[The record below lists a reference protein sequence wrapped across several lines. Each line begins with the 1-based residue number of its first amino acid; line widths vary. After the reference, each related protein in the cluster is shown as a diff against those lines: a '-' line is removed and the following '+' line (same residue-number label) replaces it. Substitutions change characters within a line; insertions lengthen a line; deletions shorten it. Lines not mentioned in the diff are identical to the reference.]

1 MEPISRVPI
10 VQQVEERIREL
21 IQEEQYQPGKKLP
34 PEMELCQRLGVGRG
48 TVREAFRLLQAKGVV
63 EIKPGR
69 GAFVAE
75 NPAERDIGAIDWLVE
90 NEREL
95 RDSIEIRTALEP
107 MAARRMAERCNTED
121 IRRLENIHRS
131 FLSAIQEGDAAMIG
145 RLDEQF
151 HSAIQFLQKMER
163 LLDATKFPQ
172 AFSTPRAFGG
182 DAAGRGG
189 AAAGTGPKT
198 GKLATFTVR
207 VIFRQNAS
215 WQGSVS
221 WLEGGSEQRFRSVLE
236 LLLLLDS
243 ALTSVNRMEKSG

>member
-1 MEPISRVPI
+1 MLYKKAAEMTPTPIPNCMGG
-10 VQQVEERIREL
+10 E
-21 IQEEQYQPGKKLP
+21 
-34 PEMELCQRLGVGRG
+34 G
-48 TVREAFRLLQAKGVV
+48 TV
-63 EIKPGR
+63 
-69 GAFVAE
+69 
-75 NPAERDIGAIDWLVE
+75 
-90 NEREL
+90 
-95 RDSIEIRTALEP
+95 
-107 MAARRMAERCNTED
+107 M
-121 IRRLENIHRS
+121 
-131 FLSAIQEGDAAMIG
+131 
-145 RLDEQF
+145 
-151 HSAIQFLQKMER
+151 MER

-221 WLEGGSEQRFRSVLE
+221 WLEGENEQRFRSVLE